1 MCLCREVNDG
11 SGACRGRCA
20 RAGLSGRSTVQRA
33 RRRIK
38 ARGCGPLTAHRSRR
52 SVSAMMIDQSQT
64 RLSADHMPDAAE
76 DERWLWRTIVSSTCN
91 RPRRASLQVPVR
103 RSPEQ
108 TNWLLRNE
116 PNPFRPPR
124 PANRSA
130 IAIWSARSTLTQK
143 CRCWLMA
150 AHVDEFRLMLTT
162 ITSGSTDKEWAVV
175 VSASLTVSPRCFVS
189 SR

>member
-1 MCLCREVNDG
+1 M
-11 SGACRGRCA
+11 
-20 RAGLSGRSTVQRA
+20 
-33 RRRIK
+33 
-38 ARGCGPLTAHRSRR
+38 
-52 SVSAMMIDQSQT
+52 
-64 RLSADHMPDAAE
+64 
-76 DERWLWRTIVSSTCN
+76 
-91 RPRRASLQVPVR
+91 PVR
-103 RSPEQ
+103 RFARADQ
-108 TNWLLRNE
+108 LLLRNE

-124 PANRSA
+124 PANRWA